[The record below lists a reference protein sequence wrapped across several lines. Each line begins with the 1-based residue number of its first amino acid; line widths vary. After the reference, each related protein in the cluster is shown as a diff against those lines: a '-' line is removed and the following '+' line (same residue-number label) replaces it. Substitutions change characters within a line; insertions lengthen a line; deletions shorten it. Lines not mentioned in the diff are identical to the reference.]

1 MEMMKQMFK
10 PAIAALIAAGVVAV
24 AATSALAQQR
34 DPAYEGARA
43 AGLIGE
49 QPDGYLGFVTAPT
62 DEVRKLVSDLN
73 IKRKDAY
80 TRNAPAGST
89 IEQFAFVTGCN
100 LILNT
105 KPGEKY
111 RTPDG
116 KWLTRDDGAPVR
128 DPRCA
133 K

>member
-1 MEMMKQMFK
+1 MMKQMFK
-10 PAIAALIAAGVVAV
+10 PSIAALAAAGAV
-24 AATSALAQQR
+24 AAMVTPALAQR
-34 DPAYEGARA
+34 DPAYENARA

-49 QPDGYLGFVTAPT
+49 QPDGYLGFVTTPT
-62 DEVRKLVSDLN
+62 DAVRKLVSDLN

-100 LILNT
+100 LILKT
-105 KPGEKY
+105 APGEKY

-116 KWLTRDDGAPVR
+116 KWLTRDSSPPVR

-133 K
+133 AN